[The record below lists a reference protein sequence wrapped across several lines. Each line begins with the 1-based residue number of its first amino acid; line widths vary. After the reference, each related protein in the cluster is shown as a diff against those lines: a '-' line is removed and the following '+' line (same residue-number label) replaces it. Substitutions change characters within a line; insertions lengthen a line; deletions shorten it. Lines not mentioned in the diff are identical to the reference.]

1 MTKSDKLKKLIS
13 TIRVC
18 IKCARE
24 TEASAPFLLVREE
37 AGYRAKQLT
46 YILSEIGEPPV
57 ESLKKGAAK

>member
-24 TEASAPFLLVREE
+24 SEKTNPFQLMREE
-37 AGYRAKQLT
+37 AAHRAKQLE
-46 YILSEIGEPPV
+46 YILSEIGEKPT
-57 ESLKKGAAK
+57 E